1 MSTWSLPH
9 QFGRYELVEFLGGGM
24 SHVYRARDTV
34 IGRIVAVKV
43 LTPDGA
49 SNEDVRQRFLRE
61 AQTAGQI
68 STHPNVISVYDYGQE
83 QGRPFM
89 VMEFLK
95 GNDLR
100 HLIYRKEVPNDTR
113 RLEISIEAAKALE
126 FVHSQGIIHRDIKPD
141 NIHVS
146 HSGVV
151 KLIDFGIAKSDD
163 LGITKVGYTVGTVY
177 YMPPEQVTGQG
188 VTHLVDIYAFGI
200 LLFEL
205 FTGKRPI
212 DGDGPQQIFYKI
224 LKEPVNL
231 TPLLEVNPPDGL
243 MELVAACTQK
253 EKEQRPQSFGE
264 VIEHLRRI
272 QQVATGEMEAS
283 GLNATRMLL
292 SPSEMETRLAT
303 QGRVQATDQATA
315 MSPAGTS
322 APVTV
327 AAAQPGAAP
336 TMASPAP
343 TVAATPAV
351 GGTPAGTVTP
361 QSTPAPLATPV
372 SLPTATPGGRGWIYA
387 IAGLLVVIVLGV
399 SVWRLLPEGGT
410 PPAPPPKEL
419 PGVISTSTGRMM
431 LVPAGSFKFGAQDVD
446 TTLPAYY
453 IDETEVSNRA
463 YMAFCAARSK
473 PLPEGFRSDRPDLPV
488 TNITYL
494 DAQEF
499 AEWAGKRLPTPE
511 EWEKAARGTDGR
523 SYPWGEQHDPTRA
536 VVADNSEL
544 KPAEPVEVGTHP
556 ESAGPNGVLHL
567 AGNVWEFIKEPRT
580 PGEAAMAHYA
590 TVLDPPPTIREPWY
604 TIRGGAYNT
613 PLPKDVNVEF
623 ASIPAR
629 VADPAIGFRC
639 VKDPD

>member
-1 MSTWSLPH
+1 MSTWPLPH

-83 QGRPFM
+83 QERPFM

-95 GNDLR
+95 GHDLR
-100 HLIYRKEVPNDTR
+100 HLIYRKETGNDAR
-113 RLEISIEAAKALE
+113 KLEMSIEAAKALE

-212 DGDGPQQIFYKI
+212 DGEGPQQIFYKI

-231 TPLLEVNPPDGL
+231 TPLLDVNPPEGL
-243 MELVAACTQK
+243 MELVAACTEK
-253 EKEQRPQSFGE
+253 EKDKRPPSFTE

-272 QQVATGEMEAS
+272 QQVATGEMAAS
-283 GLNATRMLL
+283 ALGATRMLL

-315 MSPAGTS
+315 MSPSATS
-322 APVTV
+322 SPATV
-327 AAAQPGAAP
+327 ASSQPGAIPTQASPSAP
-336 TMASPAP
+336 PAPAPASAPASSPAP
-343 TVAATPAV
+343 WPPAVATPQP
-351 GGTPAGTVTP
+351 G
-361 QSTPAPLATPV
+361 PAPVAT
-372 SLPTATPGGRGWIYA
+372 SRTWIYA
-387 IAGLLVVIVLGV
+387 VAGLLALVVLAIAIWQLVPRG
-399 SVWRLLPEGGT
+399 SAPLPPG
-410 PPAPPPKEL
+410 PKEH
-419 PGVISTSTGRMM
+419 PPVISTSTGRMM
-431 LVPAGSFKFGAQDVD
+431 LVPAGSFKFGPQDSD
-446 TTLPAYY
+446 ITLPDYY
-453 IDETEVSNRA
+453 VDETEVSNRA

-473 PLPEGFRSDRPDLPV
+473 PLPEGFRSDLPDYPV
-488 TNITYL
+488 TNVSYL

-523 SYPWGEQHDPTRA
+523 SYPWGEDHDPSRA
-536 VVADNSEL
+536 VVADNPEL
-544 KPAEPVEVGTHP
+544 KPNGPVEVGTHAQ
-556 ESAGPNGVLHL
+556 SAGPNGVLHL

-580 PGEAAMAHYA
+580 PSEDAMAHY
-590 TVLDPPPTIREPWY
+590 TKVLDPPPTIREPWY
-604 TIRGGAYNT
+604 TIRGGAFNA
-613 PLPKDVNVEF
+613 PLPKDVNMEF

>member
-1 MSTWSLPH
+1 MSTWPLPH

-68 STHPNVISVYDYGQE
+68 SSHPNVISVYDYGQE

-95 GNDLR
+95 GHDLR
-100 HLIYRKEVPNDTR
+100 HLIYRKETGNDTR
-113 RLEISIEAAKALE
+113 KLEMAIEAAKALE

-231 TPLLEVNPPDGL
+231 TPLLDVNPPEGL
-243 MELVAACTQK
+243 MELVAACTEK
-253 EKEQRPQSFGE
+253 EKDKRPPSFTE

-272 QQVATGEMEAS
+272 QQVATGEMAAS
-283 GLNATRMLL
+283 GLSATRMLL

-303 QGRVQATDQATA
+303 QGGVQATDQATA
-315 MSPAGTS
+315 MSPSATS
-322 APVTV
+322 SPATL
-327 AAAQPGAAP
+327 ASAQPGAVP
-336 TMASPAP
+336 TK
-343 TVAATPAV
+343 
-351 GGTPAGTVTP
+351 AG
-361 QSTPAPLATPV
+361 
-372 SLPTATPGGRGWIYA
+372 PGA
-387 IAGLLVVIVLGV
+387 
-399 SVWRLLPEGGT
+399 
-410 PPAPPPKEL
+410 PPAPPVASAPAAGVAPPLAPTPISTPTPAPAPASRTWIYAVAGLLAVVILGVSIWTLLRTAGPEVTPVPPTKEL
-419 PGVISTSTGRMM
+419 APVISTSTGRML
-431 LVPAGSFKFGAQDVD
+431 LVPAGAFKFGAADQEVS
-446 TTLPAYY
+446 LPDFY

-473 PLPEGFRSDRPDLPV
+473 PLPENFRSDQPDFPV

-523 SYPWGEQHDPTRA
+523 SYPWGEQHDPSRA
-536 VVADNSEL
+536 VVADNAEL
-544 KPAEPVEVGTHP
+544 KPDGPVEVGTHP

-580 PGEAAMAHYA
+580 PGEEAMAHY
-590 TVLDPPPTIREPWY
+590 TQVLDPPPTIREPWY
-604 TIRGGAYNT
+604 TIRGGAFNT
-613 PLPKDVNVEF
+613 PLPRDVNVEF

-639 VKDPD
+639 VKDPE

>member
-1 MSTWSLPH
+1 MNTWPLPH

-100 HLIYRKEVPNDTR
+100 HQIHRNETGDASRK
-113 RLEISIEAAKALE
+113 LEIAIEAAKALE

-141 NIHVS
+141 NIHIS

-151 KLIDFGIAKSDD
+151 KLIDFGIAKTDD
-163 LGITKVGYTVGTVY
+163 MALTKVGYTVGTVY

-205 FTGKRPI
+205 FTGKRPL
-212 DGDGPQQIFYKI
+212 DGEGPQQIFYKI
-224 LKEPVNL
+224 LKEPINL
-231 TPLLEVNPPDGL
+231 LPLQDVNPPEGL
-243 MELVAACTQK
+243 MELIAACTQK
-253 EKEQRPQSFGE
+253 AKEQRPPSFTE
-264 VIEHLRRI
+264 VIEHLRKI
-272 QQVATGEMEAS
+272 KQVATGEMPSS
-283 GLNATRMLL
+283 GLSATRMLM
-292 SPSEMETRLAT
+292 SPSEMETRLNPHSEAESTEESTALSASAPADTAT
-303 QGRVQATDQATA
+303 SQRPQQKPMPQIQSMHAPQGSVPKTDSGATA
-315 MSPAGTS
+315 VSPGS
-322 APVTV
+322 V
-327 AAAQPGAAP
+327 AAA
-336 TMASPAP
+336 PAP
-343 TVAATPAV
+343 
-351 GGTPAGTVTP
+351 GGSRRTGIYV
-361 QSTPAPLATPV
+361 LASLLTV
-372 SLPTATPGGRGWIYA
+372 SLLAVLAWRILQPEPRGKEGPVDPPSLPQLITTP
-387 IAGLLVVIVLGV
+387 
-399 SVWRLLPEGGT
+399 
-410 PPAPPPKEL
+410 
-419 PGVISTSTGRMM
+419 TGRMV
-431 LVPAGSFKFGAQDVD
+431 LIPAGPFTFGPDDQER
-446 TTLPAYY
+446 TLPAFY

-463 YMAFCAARSK
+463 YMAFCAARGK
-473 PLPEGFRSDRPDLPV
+473 ALPEGFNSDLPDYPV

-499 AEWAGKRLPTPE
+499 AEWAGKRLPTAE
-511 EWEKAARGTDGR
+511 EWEKAASGPDNRD
-523 SYPWGEQHDPTRA
+523 YPWGDDHDPTRA
-536 VVADNSEL
+536 VVADNHEL
-544 KPAEPVEVGTHP
+544 KPTGPHEVGSHP
-556 ESAGPNGVLHL
+556 QGASTYGVLHL
-567 AGNVWEFIKEPRT
+567 AGNVWEFIKDPRP
-580 PGEAAMAHYA
+580 PGQAALAHYRNL
-590 TVLDPPPTIREPWY
+590 LDPPPTVREPWY

-613 PLPKDVNVEF
+613 PLPDDVNVEF

-639 VKDPD
+639 AKDPD

>member
-1 MSTWSLPH
+1 MSTWPLPH

-68 STHPNVISVYDYGQE
+68 SSHPNVISVYDYGQE
-83 QGRPFM
+83 QDRPFM

-95 GNDLR
+95 GHDLR
-100 HLIYRKEVPNDTR
+100 HLIYRKETGNDAR
-113 RLEISIEAAKALE
+113 KLEISIEAAKALE

-231 TPLLEVNPPDGL
+231 TPLLDVNPPEGL
-243 MELVAACTQK
+243 MELVAACTEK
-253 EKEQRPQSFGE
+253 EKERRPPSFTE

-272 QQVATGEMEAS
+272 QQVATGEMAAS
-283 GLNATRMLL
+283 ALGATRMLL

-315 MSPAGTS
+315 MSPSATS
-322 APVTV
+322 SPATV
-327 AAAQPGAAP
+327 ASAQPGAVP
-336 TMASPAP
+336 TQASPSAP
-343 TVAATPAV
+343 PAPAVPSTPASV
-351 GGTPAGTVTP
+351 ATHGPAPVVTP
-361 QSTPAPLATPV
+361 QPAQVPATP
-372 SLPTATPGGRGWIYA
+372 SRTWIYA
-387 IAGLLVVIVLGV
+387 LAGLLAVVVLAVAIWQLMPRG
-399 SVWRLLPEGGT
+399 SA
-410 PPAPPPKEL
+410 PAPISPKEL
-419 PGVISTSTGRMM
+419 PPIITTSTGRML
-431 LVPAGSFKFGAQDVD
+431 LVPAGSFRFGPQDTD
-446 TTLPAYY
+446 ASLPAYY

-473 PLPEGFRSDRPDLPV
+473 PLPEGFRSDQPDYPV
-488 TNITYL
+488 TNISYL

-523 SYPWGEQHDPTRA
+523 SYPWGEDHDPSRA
-536 VVADNSEL
+536 VVADNPEL
-544 KPAEPVEVGTHP
+544 KPNGPVEVGTHP
-556 ESAGPNGVLHL
+556 QSAGPNGALHL

-580 PGEAAMAHYA
+580 PSEDAMAHY
-590 TVLDPPPTIREPWY
+590 TKVLDPPPTIREPWY
-604 TIRGGAYNT
+604 TIRGGAFNA
-613 PLPKDVNVEF
+613 PLPKDVNMEF

>member
-1 MSTWSLPH
+1 MDTWPLPH

-68 STHPNVISVYDYGQE
+68 SSHPNVISVYDYGQE

-95 GNDLR
+95 GHDLR
-100 HLIYRKEVPNDTR
+100 HLMSHKQTGDTTRK
-113 RLEISIEAAKALE
+113 LEIAIEAAKALE
-126 FVHSQGIIHRDIKPD
+126 FVHSQSIIHRDIKPE

-151 KLIDFGIAKSDD
+151 KLIDFGIAKTDD
-163 LGITKVGYTVGTVY
+163 LAITKVGYTVGTVY

-212 DGDGPQQIFYKI
+212 DGEGPQQIFYKI

-231 TPLLEVNPPDGL
+231 TPLLDVNPPEGL
-243 MELVAACTQK
+243 MELVASCTQK
-253 EKEQRPQSFGE
+253 AKEQRPPSFTE

-272 QQVATGEMEAS
+272 KQVATGEMAAS
-283 GLNATRMLL
+283 GLSATRMLL
-292 SPSEMETRLAT
+292 SPSEMETRLGP
-303 QGRVQATDQATA
+303 QGENQGTEEATA
-315 MSPAGTS
+315 FAQAAPP
-322 APVTV
+322 APVTTASAGKPMAPIQSMHTPQGQV
-327 AAAQPGAAP
+327 SNPNVTAAEAIPPTTLAPAPSGSGRVWLYLTAAA
-336 TMASPAP
+336 
-343 TVAATPAV
+343 
-351 GGTPAGTVTP
+351 
-361 QSTPAPLATPV
+361 LA
-372 SLPTATPGGRGWIYA
+372 
-387 IAGLLVVIVLGV
+387 VIVLAVVALQYLVIAPGGGGV
-399 SVWRLLPEGGT
+399 VKTTPDLPQ
-410 PPAPPPKEL
+410 
-419 PGVISTSTGRMM
+419 VISTSTGRMM
-431 LVPAGSFKFGAQDVD
+431 LVPEGTFKFGPQDVEI
-446 TTLPAYY
+446 TLPAYY
-453 IDETEVSNRA
+453 VDETEVSNRA
-463 YMAFCAARSK
+463 YMAFCAATGRV
-473 PLPEGFRSDRPDLPV
+473 LPEGFQSDRPDLPV

-511 EWEKAARGTDGR
+511 EWEKAARGTDAR
-523 SYPWGEQHDPTRA
+523 SYPWGEDHDVTRA
-536 VVADNSEL
+536 VVADNHEL
-544 KPAEPVEVGTHP
+544 RPTGPVDVGTHP
-556 ESAGPNGVLHL
+556 QGAGPHGALHL

-580 PGEAAMAHYA
+580 PGEDAMRHYSQ
-590 TVLDPPPTIREPWY
+590 VLDPPPTIREPWY
-604 TIRGGAYNT
+604 TIRGGAFNT
-613 PLPKDVNVEF
+613 PLPRDVNVEF

-639 VKDPD
+639 VKDAEK